1 MLKLI
6 NNKICNI
13 MKKFFSMIAFL
24 TFSVTGFA
32 QDVDNFEVGPY
43 EVDYKGSGDYKF
55 RLRKGVDLYEYF
67 GLKKDTILIVE
78 SQPSLFK
85 NGVQIGLNMET
96 CLSNKSRHSNVYG
109 ISGSY
114 KQSIGNSI
122 YLNGGLSLGLAI
134 ATIGFQKYNLMEVGM
149 PLSVE
154 LSKISKDKASLYAGI
169 GVVPSYYSTLSTK
182 YEPEI
187 PGVEPGK
194 YSGLY
199 LAPQLDF
206 GGYIP
211 VSNQL
216 VRVGFFLKYK
226 INCSTK
232 DYDLYY
238 QLMGLTFFG
247 ANIGLVF

>member
-1 MLKLI
+1 
-6 NNKICNI
+6 
-13 MKKFFSMIAFL
+13 MKKFFSMIAL
-24 TFSVTGFA
+24 LALSLSGFA

-55 RLRKGVDLYEYF
+55 RFRKGVDLYEYF
-67 GLKKDTILIVE
+67 GLKKDTIMQVAETEPTILKRGI
-78 SQPSLFK
+78 
-85 NGVQIGLNMET
+85 QIGLNMET
-96 CLSNKSRHSNVYG
+96 CLSNKPRHSNVYG
-109 ISGSY
+109 ISGAW
-114 KQSIGNSI
+114 KQSISNGL
-122 YLNGGLSLGLAI
+122 YLNGGLSLGMAI
-134 ATIGFQKYNLMEVGM
+134 ATVGIQKYNLMEIGV

-154 LSKISKDKASLYAGI
+154 LSKISRDKASLYGGI
-169 GVVPSYYSTLSTK
+169 GVVPSFYSTMSTK

-238 QLMGLTFFG
+238 QLIGLTFLG
-247 ANIGLVF
+247 ANVGLVF